1 MGPLNFDFNMKKIK
15 FVRDIIMVCLYF
27 IFLLGILSFPYYL
40 EARKINIETSDLK
53 EIDTPITK
61 VDTLSDWQVFV
72 MALVEVECERN
83 PKAKSNKNA
92 IGPFQITP
100 IYVKEVNRLYS
111 TNFTFEDAW
120 NLDKSLTMF
129 NLMNDHYNPSK
140 DIDKAI
146 KLHNPGA
153 GKWYSDRIKQRMKM
167 IRFSE
172 EVRTKLKD

>member
-1 MGPLNFDFNMKKIK
+1 MKEKIK
-15 FVRDIIMVCLYF
+15 DLIYIMLIVSMVGLFSYAKSNNKTICNNTTNSVSEYII
-27 IFLLGILSFPYYL
+27 I
-40 EARKINIETSDLK
+40 K
-53 EIDTPITK
+53 
-61 VDTLSDWQVFV
+61 DTLSEWQLFV

-83 PKAKSNKNA
+83 PNTKSNKNA

-100 IYVKEVNRLYS
+100 IYVKEVNRLYNTS
-111 TNFTFEDAW
+111 FVFEDAW
-120 NLDKSLTMF
+120 DLEKSLEMF
-129 NLMNDHYNPSK
+129 NLMNDYYNSEK

-167 IRFSE
+167 IKFSE

>member
-1 MGPLNFDFNMKKIK
+1 MNKNIK
-15 FVRDIIMVCLYF
+15 NWIYILLFVSIIGF
-27 IFLLGILSFPYYL
+27 ISFSRPTVSTSNNTINSLS
-40 EARKINIETSDLK
+40 NK
-53 EIDTPITK
+53 EYIFIK
-61 VDTLSDWQVFV
+61 DTLIEWEIFV

-83 PKAKSNKNA
+83 PNAQSNKNA

-100 IYVKEVNRLYS
+100 IYVKEINRLYN

-120 NLDKSLTMF
+120 SLDKSLTMF
-129 NLMNDHYNPSK
+129 NLMNDHYNPTK

-167 IRFSE
+167 IKFSE

>member
-1 MGPLNFDFNMKKIK
+1 MK
-15 FVRDIIMVCLYF
+15 
-27 IFLLGILSFPYYL
+27 
-40 EARKINIETSDLK
+40 EKINDLIYILLFICVVGLFLFNNPQN
-53 EIDTPITK
+53 IDK
-61 VDTLSDWQVFV
+61 VKNKDSLENTTIVNYNSIRDTLTDWQIFI
-72 MALVEVECERN
+72 MALIEVECERN

-92 IGPFQITP
+92 IGPFQITS

-120 NLDKSLTMF
+120 DLEKSLTMF
-129 NLMNDHYNPSK
+129 NLMNDHYNPAK
-140 DIDKAI
+140 DVDIAI

-167 IRFSE
+167 IKFSE